1 MTPQSIYAFIAA
13 RDRMPTDRE
22 LKQQQLE
29 RYERMMQN
37 PRDEKHKTYLR
48 EGICRLKITLG
59 ISPLTNKTN

>member
-29 RYERMMQN
+29 RYQRMMQK

-48 EGICRLKITLG
+48 EGIFNTKKVLG
-59 ISPLTNKTN
+59 NV

>member
-29 RYERMMQN
+29 RYQRMMQT
-37 PRDEKHKTYLR
+37 PRDDKHKSYLR
-48 EGICRLKITLG
+48 REIFNTKKSLK
-59 ISPLTNKTN
+59 